1 MAINMTAL
9 INQELAKIEKRDRAY
24 GGGSSDPAMDV
35 FKEAWQMG
43 QEQRAWNE
51 RKNEQMQKM
60 MELQVEG
67 YQTNFGTDDINKKHE
82 RLQSYISKNRSRM
95 TDVTLEYADIL
106 QQNIGDHRDK
116 VVAFN
121 EVQDAQKA
129 DTDNW
134 MDLMEE
140 YGEKESLQPED
151 VNQLTTMIGEYAS
164 NKDDIVTNYADFLGL
179 PQFKHVLTNMVDKER
194 IIRDL
199 LIQAEDDNFLDEHEI
214 GYLSKALETGDSN
227 IITREEKK
235 SDLDKSLRAEQ
246 LIKGDNGLF
255 NTLNEYKQYDNLLS
269 GLPTTIPGLEAG
281 IVINPDQDGFDQG
294 ALDDAAMKQ
303 GIVEQ
308 KLKDLDDRYIELL
321 HQGSFVKDHIDN
333 WGEEGKGLSQIQK
346 NELKKLGYGE
356 GDIASMDISFARNI
370 INTQKAHSAETKDG
384 SEFGTIGLAIPVAY
398 GAARIGAPALVKA
411 SKYVADQSVAAA
423 KYIQYVTNLP
433 ADDIIKFYDNGN
445 IKKSVGVIER
455 LKSELA
461 DIDKPNSKAF
471 KEAQK
476 KLNDHVAK
484 VVKSLTSGAGKK
496 SPVLTKINPADLKKL
511 LMNSQKWNIVKLK
524 GKAFK
529 HYPQLA
535 KGLIKNLPAGG
546 YGSYSIASHIGETLG
561 DPTGGLATGVAGYG
575 TYKGLKKLIDRKG
588 SKYVY
593 QKLLTKLPAKIA
605 SKIITGVA
613 IAKHPG
619 AGIALGTGMA
629 LYDIVDIVNSIF
641 SEEEE

>member
-1 MAINMTAL
+1 MTAL

-43 QEQRAWNE
+43 QEQRAWKE
-51 RKNEQMQKM
+51 RKNAQMQKM

-67 YQTNFGTDDINKKHE
+67 YKTTFGTDDINKKHE
-82 RLQSYISKNRSRM
+82 RLQNYISKNRGSM
-95 TDVTLEYADIL
+95 TPTTLEYADIL

-370 INTQKAHSAETKDG
+370 INTQKAHATETKDG

-524 GKAFK
+524 GNAFK

>member
-1 MAINMTAL
+1 MTAL
-9 INQELAKIEKRDRAY
+9 INQELKKIEGRDTK
-24 GGGSSDPAMDV
+24 SDYLDV
-35 FKEAWQMG
+35 FKETWEMG

-51 RKNEQMQKM
+51 RKNLQMQKM

-281 IVINPDQDGFDQG
+281 IVINPDQDGFDQR

-356 GDIASMDISFARNI
+356 GDIASMDIPFARNI

-398 GAARIGAPALVKA
+398 GAAKVGAPALAKA

-445 IKKSVGVIER
+445 IKRNVKVIER

-471 KEAQK
+471 K
-476 KLNDHVAK
+476 VAK
-484 VVKSLTSGAGKK
+484 KNLDDQVNKIVKSLTSGAGKK

-524 GKAFK
+524 GNAFK

-593 QKLLTKLPAKIA
+593 QKLLTKLPSKVA
-605 SKIITGVA
+605 SKIISGVA

-619 AGIALGTGMA
+619 VGVALGTGMA

>member
-1 MAINMTAL
+1 MAINNVNMMAL
-9 INQELAKIEKRDRAY
+9 INQELKKIEGRDTK
-24 GGGSSDPAMDV
+24 SSYLDV
-35 FKEAWQMG
+35 FKETWEMG

-51 RKNEQMQKM
+51 RKNAQMQKM

-255 NTLNEYKQYDNLLS
+255 NTLNEYKQYENLLS
-269 GLPTTIPGLEAG
+269 GLPTTIPGREAG

-370 INTQKAHSAETKDG
+370 ITTQKAHAAETKDG

-398 GAARIGAPALVKA
+398 GAAKVGAPALVKA
-411 SKYVADQSVAAA
+411 SKYVADESVKAA

-445 IKKSVGVIER
+445 IKRNVKVIER

-471 KEAQK
+471 K
-476 KLNDHVAK
+476 VAK
-484 VVKSLTSGAGKK
+484 KNLDDQVNKIVKSLTSGAGKK

-524 GKAFK
+524 GNAFK

-546 YGSYSIASHIGETLG
+546 YGSYSIASHIGESLG

-619 AGIALGTGMA
+619 VGIALGTGMA

>member
-1 MAINMTAL
+1 MTAL
-9 INQELAKIEKRDRAY
+9 INQELAKLDKQDRAY
-24 GGGSSDPAMDV
+24 GGSSSDPTMDV
-35 FKEAWQMG
+35 VREAWEMG
-43 QEQRAWNE
+43 QEQRAWKE
-51 RKNEQMQKM
+51 RKNAQMQKM

-281 IVINPDQDGFDQG
+281 IVVNPDQDGFDQG

-356 GDIASMDISFARNI
+356 GDIASMDIPFARNI
-370 INTQKAHSAETKDG
+370 INTQKVHAAETKDG

-433 ADDIIKFYDNGN
+433 ADDIIKLYDNGN

-524 GKAFK
+524 GNAFK

>member
-1 MAINMTAL
+1 MMAL
-9 INQELAKIEKRDRAY
+9 INQELKKIEGRDTK
-24 GGGSSDPAMDV
+24 SSYLDV
-35 FKEAWQMG
+35 FKETWEMG

-51 RKNEQMQKM
+51 RKNAQMQKM

-281 IVINPDQDGFDQG
+281 IVVNPDQDGFDQG

-356 GDIASMDISFARNI
+356 GDIASMDIPFARNI
-370 INTQKAHSAETKDG
+370 INTQKVHAAETKDG

-398 GAARIGAPALVKA
+398 GAAKVGAPALAKA

-433 ADDIIKFYDNGN
+433 ADDIIKLYDNGN

-524 GKAFK
+524 GNAFK

>member
-1 MAINMTAL
+1 MAL
-9 INQELAKIEKRDRAY
+9 INQELKKIEGRDTK
-24 GGGSSDPAMDV
+24 SDYLDV
-35 FKEAWQMG
+35 FKETWEMG

-51 RKNEQMQKM
+51 RKNAQMQKM

-356 GDIASMDISFARNI
+356 GDIASMDIPFARNI
-370 INTQKAHSAETKDG
+370 INSQKVHAAKTKDG
-384 SEFGTIGLAIPVAY
+384 SEFGTIGLAIPIAY
-398 GAARIGAPALVKA
+398 GAAKVGAPALAKA

-445 IKKSVGVIER
+445 IKSSVKVIER

-471 KEAQK
+471 K
-476 KLNDHVAK
+476 VAK
-484 VVKSLTSGAGKK
+484 KNLDDQVNKIVKSLTSGAGKK

-524 GKAFK
+524 GNAFK